1 MQDIYQI
8 QKSRSGILFL
18 LSGPAGSGKST
29 LLKAALKEFDNL
41 EFSISCTTRLAR
53 EQEVDGKEYH
63 FLTEDEFQSKVDND
77 EFLEYA
83 NVHKWNYGTLKS
95 SVKAALEKGIDVIMD
110 IDVQGAQKV
119 RSCQDEIISSALVD
133 IFITTK
139 NIAEL
144 ESRLRGRGS
153 EDDETFELRME
164 TASSELKEWSHYAYC
179 IISGTQ
185 QEDFRLLSSIIN
197 SERAKV
203 HRMKP

>member
-8 QKSRSGILFL
+8 QKLRSGILFL

-53 EQEVDGKEYH
+53 EEEVDGKEYH

-203 HRMKP
+203 HRMNP

>member
-29 LLKAALKEFDNL
+29 LLKAALEEFDNL

-53 EQEVDGKEYH
+53 EEEVDGKEYH

-95 SVKAALEKGIDVIMD
+95 SVKAALEKGTDVIMD

-119 RSCQDEIISSALVD
+119 RGCQDEIISSALVD

-203 HRMKP
+203 HRMNP

>member
-8 QKSRSGILFL
+8 QKLRSGILFL

-95 SVKAALEKGIDVIMD
+95 SVKAALEKGTDVIMD

-203 HRMKP
+203 HRMNP

>member
-119 RSCQDEIISSALVD
+119 RGCQDEIISSALVD

-139 NIAEL
+139 SIAEL

-203 HRMKP
+203 HRMNP

>member
-95 SVKAALEKGIDVIMD
+95 SVKAALEKGTDVIMD

-164 TASSELKEWSHYAYC
+164 TASSELKEWSQYAYC

>member
-95 SVKAALEKGIDVIMD
+95 SVKAALEKGTDVIMD

-119 RSCQDEIISSALVD
+119 RGCQDEIISSALVD

-139 NIAEL
+139 NTAEL

-203 HRMKP
+203 HRMNP

>member
-53 EQEVDGKEYH
+53 EEEVDGKEYH

-95 SVKAALEKGIDVIMD
+95 SVKAALEKGTDVIMD

-203 HRMKP
+203 HRMNP

>member
-95 SVKAALEKGIDVIMD
+95 SVKAALEKGTDVIMD

-203 HRMKP
+203 HRMNP

>member
-8 QKSRSGILFL
+8 QKLRSGILFL

-203 HRMKP
+203 HRMNP

>member
-1 MQDIYQI
+1 MQNLYQI

-29 LLKAALKEFDNL
+29 LLKRALEEFDNMK
-41 EFSISCTTRLAR
+41 FSISCTTRTPR
-53 EQEVDGKEYH
+53 EGEVNGKEYH
-63 FLTEDEFQSKVDND
+63 FLNQDEFTSKVKND
-77 EFLEYA
+77 EFLEHA
-83 NVHKWNYGTLKS
+83 IVHKWNYGTLKS
-95 SVKAALEKGIDVIMD
+95 SVKDALESGIDIIMD

-119 RSCQDEIISSALVD
+119 RGCQDEIISSALVD

-164 TASSELKEWSHYAYC
+164 TARSELKEWRHYAYC

-203 HRMKP
+203 HRMNP

>member
-1 MQDIYQI
+1 M
-8 QKSRSGILFL
+8 
-18 LSGPAGSGKST
+18 
-29 LLKAALKEFDNL
+29 KAALKEFDNL

-95 SVKAALEKGIDVIMD
+95 SVKAALEKGTDVIMD

-153 EDDETFELRME
+153 EDDETFDLRME
-164 TASSELKEWSHYAYC
+164 TASSELKEWSNYAYC

-203 HRMKP
+203 HRMNP

>member
-8 QKSRSGILFL
+8 QKLRSGILFL

>member
-77 EFLEYA
+77 EFLEHA

-95 SVKAALEKGIDVIMD
+95 SVKAALEKGTDVIMD

-119 RSCQDEIISSALVD
+119 RGCQDEIISSALVD

>member
-1 MQDIYQI
+1 MQEIYQI

-95 SVKAALEKGIDVIMD
+95 SVKAALEKGTDVIMD

-203 HRMKP
+203 HRMNP

>member
-164 TASSELKEWSHYAYC
+164 TASSELKEWSQYAYC

>member
-8 QKSRSGILFL
+8 QKLRSGILFL

-164 TASSELKEWSHYAYC
+164 TASSELKEWSQYAYC

>member
-53 EQEVDGKEYH
+53 EEEVDGKEYH

-95 SVKAALEKGIDVIMD
+95 SVKAALEKGTDVIMD

-119 RSCQDEIISSALVD
+119 RGCQDKTISSALVD

-139 NIAEL
+139 NTAEL

-153 EDDETFELRME
+153 EDDETLELRME

-203 HRMKP
+203 HRMDP

>member
-8 QKSRSGILFL
+8 QKTRSGILFL

-53 EQEVDGKEYH
+53 EEEVDGKEYH

-95 SVKAALEKGIDVIMD
+95 SVKAALEKGTDVIMD

-203 HRMKP
+203 HRMNP

>member
-8 QKSRSGILFL
+8 QKLRSGILFL

-95 SVKAALEKGIDVIMD
+95 SVKAALEKGTDVIMD

-119 RSCQDEIISSALVD
+119 RGCQDEIISSALVD

>member
-1 MQDIYQI
+1 M
-8 QKSRSGILFL
+8 
-18 LSGPAGSGKST
+18 
-29 LLKAALKEFDNL
+29 KAALKEFDNL

-203 HRMKP
+203 HRMNP

>member
-29 LLKAALKEFDNL
+29 LLKDALKEFDNL

-203 HRMKP
+203 HRMNP